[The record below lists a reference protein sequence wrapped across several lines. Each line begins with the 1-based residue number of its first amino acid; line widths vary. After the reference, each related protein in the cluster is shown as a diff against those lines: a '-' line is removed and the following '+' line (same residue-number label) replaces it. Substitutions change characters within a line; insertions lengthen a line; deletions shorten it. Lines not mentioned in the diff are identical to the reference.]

1 MSISLMLL
9 RNFLLL
15 FDNVKSFIKGWTFE
29 TKNGMKH
36 NYANDILATK
46 IICLPTSSTGLDQ
59 MGRTITSIVG
69 GLWAMALWIWII
81 LNKGLGSLMGS
92 TVQPPTFDIFP
103 CTGTYQ
109 KKLKKS
115 NDMFPCAGRHQKFA
129 FDITAM
135 VSMWLEMIELMLF
148 IKGKRAWNGW
158 KWRVLRIR

>member
-1 MSISLMLL
+1 
-9 RNFLLL
+9 
-15 FDNVKSFIKGWTFE
+15 
-29 TKNGMKH
+29 
-36 NYANDILATK
+36 
-46 IICLPTSSTGLDQ
+46 
-59 MGRTITSIVG
+59 
-69 GLWAMALWIWII
+69 
-81 LNKGLGSLMGS
+81 MGS

-148 IKGKRAWNGW
+148 IKGKRA
-158 KWRVLRIR
+158 